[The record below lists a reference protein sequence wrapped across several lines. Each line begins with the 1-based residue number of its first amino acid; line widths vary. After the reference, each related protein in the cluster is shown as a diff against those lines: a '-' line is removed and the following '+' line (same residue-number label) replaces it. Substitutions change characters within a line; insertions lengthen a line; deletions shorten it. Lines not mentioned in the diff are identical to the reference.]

1 MLPGGNEH
9 YTGNG
14 LTKTISSSADQP
26 LYGAVE
32 AFSLHKSPKT
42 FRQMTGMDGGTQW
55 VELVDLEPLN
65 SGA

>member
-14 LTKTISSSADQP
+14 LTKTIGSSAEQP

-32 AFSLHKSPKT
+32 AFSLHKSSIT
-42 FRQMTGMDGGTQW
+42 FRQMAGMDGGTQW

-65 SGA
+65 FGA